1 MEIRNDQ
8 LEKFRDLK
16 IRGSELSEGGKIDL
30 FNVTPEQNR
39 PVPIF
44 PEHVITLLNK
54 FKTQEISK
62 TRLLEWVNTV
72 MFTDLFDY
80 AEEYQDSIA
89 SVIGELE
96 EFDEEGKDLTPK
108 KFDRLL
114 AALQNN
120 TEV

>member
-1 MEIRNDQ
+1 MEISNEQ

-16 IRGSELSEGGKIDL
+16 IRRSELSEGGKIDL
-30 FNVTPEQNR
+30 FNVTPEQNK
-39 PVPIF
+39 PVPIS
-44 PEHVITLLNK
+44 PEHVIILLNK
-54 FKTQEISK
+54 LKSQEISK
-62 TRLLEWVNTV
+62 ARLLEWVNTV

-96 EFDEEGKDLTPK
+96 EIDEEGKDLTPEK
-108 KFDRLL
+108 LDLLL
-114 AALQNN
+114 AAMQNN